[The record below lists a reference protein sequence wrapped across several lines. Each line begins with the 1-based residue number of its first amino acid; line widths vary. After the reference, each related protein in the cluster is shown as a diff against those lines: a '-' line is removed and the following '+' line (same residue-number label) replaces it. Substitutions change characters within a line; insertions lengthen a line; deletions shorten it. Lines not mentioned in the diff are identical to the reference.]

1 VRRACNRTRSD
12 QRRQQPNPHRSDY
25 GQAISMMPADRE
37 TSTLSAI
44 DPATRCLVR
53 VAAAIA
59 GADESTT
66 RIVLERAV
74 GCADPLEVDEVI
86 LQSYLFAGFPRTL
99 NAARMWRSV
108 SGIAAPAADVSAEFG
123 SGSEWIEKGE
133 QTCQTVYGESYEML
147 RQNIRSLHPAL
158 DSWMITDGYGKVLS
172 RPGLDLRTR
181 ELCIVA
187 ACASS
192 GQQRQLHSHLHGA
205 LNAGASVTEV
215 RDALESLSD
224 LVGNE
229 NLARYQALL
238 SRVVAKRHPPQPG
251 AQHVR

>member
-1 VRRACNRTRSD
+1 
-12 QRRQQPNPHRSDY
+12 
-25 GQAISMMPADRE
+25 MMPRDPV
-37 TSTLSAI
+37 TSTLSPLDA
-44 DPATRCLVR
+44 ATRCLVQ

-59 GADESTT
+59 GADESAT
-66 RIVLERAV
+66 RLVMERAAR
-74 GCADPLEVDEVI
+74 CANPLEVDEVI

-99 NAARMWRSV
+99 NAARIWRGV
-108 SGIAAPAADVSAEFG
+108 SGIEAPAADESAELG
-123 SGSEWIEKGE
+123 SGIAWVEKGE
-133 QTCQTVYGESYEML
+133 ETCQTVYGESYEML

-172 RPGLDLRTR
+172 RPGLDLRKR

-215 RDALESLSD
+215 REALESLSD
-224 LVGNE
+224 LVGDE
-229 NLARYQALL
+229 DLARYQGLL
-238 SRVVAKRHPPQPG
+238 SRVAAKRHPPQPG
-251 AQHVR
+251 AQNVR